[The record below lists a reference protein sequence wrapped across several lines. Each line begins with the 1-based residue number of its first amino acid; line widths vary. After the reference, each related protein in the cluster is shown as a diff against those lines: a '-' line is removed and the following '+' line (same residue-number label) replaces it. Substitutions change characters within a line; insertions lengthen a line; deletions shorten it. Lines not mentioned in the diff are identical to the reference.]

1 MPLRDFIRLPSMGKI
16 AAEMPDAKKSEK
28 ALHWCWIIFA
38 LGITAGII
46 VLLTSNSGAVRGIK
60 SVGGRR

>member
-1 MPLRDFIRLPSMGKI
+1 MGKI
-16 AAEMPDAKKSEK
+16 ASEMPDAKKSEK